1 MDGKLDQSVGKASRM
16 SAQTVSAL
24 DINPRMLETIEK
36 LPMQTG
42 LIKSGKIDRFDK
54 ASLHR
59 DHLGGDGTLPVRFVV
74 AFCDL
79 LFDEFN

>member
-36 LPMQTG
+36 LPKQTG
-42 LIKSGKIDRFDK
+42 LIKSVNF
-54 ASLHR
+54 
-59 DHLGGDGTLPVRFVV
+59 T
-74 AFCDL
+74 
-79 LFDEFN
+79 